1 MQSTTH
7 PVAVAIAR
15 ALLFI
20 VGFVTLTL
28 GAALYFSG
36 VEAPLWVWLLTVSI
50 GILSIVSA
58 CFESGSGVV
67 ATVVIFFYP
76 LS

>member
-1 MQSTTH
+1 MEISTH

-15 ALLFI
+15 ALLLV
-20 VGFVTLTL
+20 VGLVTLTL
-28 GAALYFSG
+28 AAALYFSG
-36 VEAPLWVWLLTVSI
+36 VEAPLWVWLLTGAI
-50 GILSIVSA
+50 GILSLLSA